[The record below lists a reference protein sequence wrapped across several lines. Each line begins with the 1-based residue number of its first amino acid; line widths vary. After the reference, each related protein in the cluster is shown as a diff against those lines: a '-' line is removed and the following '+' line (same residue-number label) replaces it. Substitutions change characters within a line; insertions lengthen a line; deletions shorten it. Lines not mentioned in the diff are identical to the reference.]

1 MTNFK
6 TFLLDLVTLIVIVTC
21 CLFAWAAVANAQP
34 PGPAWTRAADGC
46 NWERPVPGSG
56 MVVERT
62 AMACIPV
69 SQYNPSNTPLAQ
81 PPDLCGREQTSGT
94 LTVRILCPDYPALRR
109 LTGSTIFPDEKG
121 QQVFVRSTD
130 PTTKA
135 FRIAMTYRKDGHLDT
150 VVKYADVHETYD
162 SGAGWVLGD
171 IEIVSVEVTELRE
184 TAKAVLP

>member
-1 MTNFK
+1 MTNLK

-34 PGPAWTRAADGC
+34 
-46 NWERPVPGSG
+46 V
-56 MVVERT
+56 
-62 AMACIPV
+62 
-69 SQYNPSNTPLAQ
+69 
-81 PPDLCGREQTSGT
+81 DLCGREETRGT
-94 LTVRILCPDYPALRR
+94 LRVMVTCPDYPAIRK
-109 LTGSTIFPDEKG
+109 LTGSTMFPDEKG

-171 IEIVSVEVTELRE
+171 VTIVAVEVTELRE
-184 TAKAVLP
+184 SAKAEIR

>member
-1 MTNFK
+1 VIRR
-6 TFLLDLVTLIVIVTC
+6 FLTHALAGLVTVGLV
-21 CLFAWAAVANAQP
+21 LGLWLALAVVAQ
-34 PGPAWTRAADGC
+34 
-46 NWERPVPGSG
+46 
-56 MVVERT
+56 
-62 AMACIPV
+62 
-69 SQYNPSNTPLAQ
+69 AQ

-171 IEIVSVEVTELRE
+171 VTIVAVEVTELRE
-184 TAKAVLP
+184 SAKAEIR